1 MKTITI
7 NKENTI
13 ESIIE
18 FHQQFAQKYNLKI
31 KKLDENIQYQINNTK
46 ITQTYTSTI
55 KKLNLKKIP
64 LKKLTKDQ
72 KLIILTIKNT
82 KINNTIIQKIK
93 KINKQ
98 EKIKLILIEKNEIFK
113 TIEKIANNDKYEKHL
128 QNKQQILHHQN
139 YLQPKNNLRK
149 IHKQK
154 RSTKTKKP
162 T

>member
-7 NKENTI
+7 NQENTI

-31 KKLDENIQYQINNTK
+31 KKLDQNIQYQINDTK

-55 KKLNLKKIP
+55 KKLNIKKVP

-72 KLIILTIKNT
+72 KIIILIIKNT
-82 KINNTIIQKIK
+82 KINNIIIKKIE

-98 EKIKLILIEKNEIFK
+98 ENITTILIEK
-113 TIEKIANNDKYEKHL
+113 TKYL
-128 QNKQQILHHQN
+128 KQ
-139 YLQPKNNLRK
+139 
-149 IHKQK
+149 
-154 RSTKTKKP
+154 
-162 T
+162 